1 MVAWMEVTRDRGRS
15 QQSVVNDCYLPL
27 RALASYSGL
36 CVRTL
41 RGYLSHVARPL
52 PHYRVG
58 GKVLVK
64 RSEFDAWVSAFRVEE
79 SPRVDAI
86 VAEIVGG
93 L

>member
-1 MVAWMEVTRDRGRS
+1 MPAPPLDS
-15 QQSVVNDCYLPL
+15 PVVEAGYLSL
-27 RALASYSGL
+27 RTLSAYSGL
-36 CVRTL
+36 SVRTL
-41 RGYLSHVARPL
+41 RGYLSHPARPL

-64 RSEFDAWVSAFRVEE
+64 RSEFDAWVSTFRVEE